1 MENGNMIRKN
11 NKNLIEWVYENI
23 VDFTDENDT
32 STLTWNSTQKDALRF
47 LQSIPQKERVQKYG
61 FFSSR
66 SHFFLVD
73 SFDDVK
79 LVLEKGFISEL
90 TCQKIYRW
98 NSEIERE
105 NWNMTDV
112 KGVLYPDSVSDD
124 GTDEKFLSNM
134 MLKLLNVGILEY
146 VNTEEVP
153 GKIFRLTEKGEDIF
167 GDIL

>member
-11 NKNLIEWVYENI
+11 SKNLIEWVYENI

-32 STLTWNSTQKDALRF
+32 STLTWNSTQKDARKF

>member
-11 NKNLIEWVYENI
+11 SKNLIEWVYENI

-32 STLTWNSTQKDALRF
+32 STLTWNSTQKDARRF

-66 SHFFLVD
+66 SHFFLVE